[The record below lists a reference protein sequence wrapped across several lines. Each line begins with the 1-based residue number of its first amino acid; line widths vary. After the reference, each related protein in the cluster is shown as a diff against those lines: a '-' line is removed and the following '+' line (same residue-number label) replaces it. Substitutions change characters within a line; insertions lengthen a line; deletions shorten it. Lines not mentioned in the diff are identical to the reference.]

1 MLKTVLNSTAKWSI
15 TVLFLLLV
23 SCSTTKQ
30 TSRSL
35 NTDFIGARNFR
46 VSDTLDFFYFPPLRT
61 CAGDHSQPCLVNS
74 QTCPVYSDTSQQR
87 PFHARLIRHT
97 TANIADTTHYQ
108 VNEQK
113 QVTTAKQPP
122 APMVDTGRKIVL
134 SLIIFFGFVFIASLV
149 LVILKLVHLTG
160 SQWCAPV
167 SFCPPFL
174 SFCPPPF
181 HIICLTLHRS

>member
-1 MLKTVLNSTAKWSI
+1 MFKLTAKLSLK
-15 TVLFLLLV
+15 VCCLLLV

-61 CAGDHSQPCLVNS
+61 CAGNFSQPCPVNS
-74 QTCPVYSDTSQQR
+74 QTCPVNSDTSQQR
-87 PFHARLIRHT
+87 PFHARIIRHA
-97 TANIADTTHYQ
+97 TANVTDTTHYQ

-122 APMVDTGRKIVL
+122 APMLDTGRKIVL
-134 SLIIFFGFVFIASLV
+134 SLIIFFGFVFIGLVV
-149 LVILKLVHLTG
+149 LVILKFLYLTG
-160 SQWCAPV
+160 SQ
-167 SFCPPFL
+167 
-174 SFCPPPF
+174 
-181 HIICLTLHRS
+181 

>member
-1 MLKTVLNSTAKWSI
+1 MVAYSTAKWSI

-35 NTDFIGARNFR
+35 STDYIGARNFR
-46 VSDTLDFFYFPPLRT
+46 VSDTLDFYYFPPLRT
-61 CAGDHSQPCLVNS
+61 CAGNLSQPGPVNS
-74 QTCPVYSDTSQQR
+74 QTGPVYSDTSQQR
-87 PFHARLIRHT
+87 PFHARLIRHA
-97 TANIADTTHYQ
+97 TANVADTTHYQ

-122 APMVDTGRKIVL
+122 APMIDTGRKIVL
-134 SLIIFFGFVFIASLV
+134 SLIIFFGFVFIGLVV

-160 SQWCAPV
+160 SQ
-167 SFCPPFL
+167 
-174 SFCPPPF
+174 
-181 HIICLTLHRS
+181 

>member
-1 MLKTVLNSTAKWSI
+1 MLNLTAKLSI

-35 NTDFIGARNFR
+35 TTDYIGVQNWR
-46 VSDTLDFFYFPPLRT
+46 VSDTLDFYYFPPLRT
-61 CAGDHSQPCLVNS
+61 CDGNNSQPCASNVSRN
-74 QTCPVYSDTSQQR
+74 SDTSQQR
-87 PFHARLIRHT
+87 PFHARVIRHA
-97 TANIADTTHYQ
+97 TANVEDTTHCQ

-122 APMVDTGRKIVL
+122 DPMIDTGRKIVL
-134 SLIIFFGFVFIASLV
+134 SLIIFFGFVFIAGLV
-149 LVILKLVHLTG
+149 LVILILVRLTG
-160 SQWCAPV
+160 AQWCAPV

-174 SFCPPPF
+174 PFCPPLF
-181 HIICLTLHRS
+181 R

>member
-1 MLKTVLNSTAKWSI
+1 MESNWNAKWYLTVLCL
-15 TVLFLLLV
+15 LFL

-35 NTDFIGARNFR
+35 NTDFIGAKNFR
-46 VSDTLDFFYFPPLRT
+46 VSDTLDFYYFPPLRT
-61 CAGDHSQPCLVNS
+61 CAGNLSQPCLVNS
-74 QTCPVYSDTSQQR
+74 QTCPVNSDTSQNR
-87 PFHARLIRHT
+87 PFHARVIRHA

-134 SLIIFFGFVFIASLV
+134 SLIIFFGFVFIAIMV
-149 LVILKLVHLTG
+149 LVILKLVRLTG
-160 SQWCAPV
+160 SQ
-167 SFCPPFL
+167 
-174 SFCPPPF
+174 
-181 HIICLTLHRS
+181 

>member
-1 MLKTVLNSTAKWSI
+1 MESNSNAKWYLTVLC
-15 TVLFLLLV
+15 LLLV

-35 NTDFIGARNFR
+35 STDYIGVQNWR
-46 VSDTLDFFYFPPLRT
+46 VSDTLDFYYFPPLRT
-61 CAGDHSQPCLVNS
+61 CAGNYSQPCAGNVSRGALNN
-74 QTCPVYSDTSQQR
+74 SDTSQQR

-97 TANIADTTHYQ
+97 TANVEDTTHYQ

-122 APMVDTGRKIVL
+122 APIIDTGSKIVI
-134 SLIIFFGFVFIASLV
+134 SLIIFFGFVFIGIIV

-160 SQWCAPV
+160 SQ
-167 SFCPPFL
+167 
-174 SFCPPPF
+174 
-181 HIICLTLHRS
+181 